1 MNPFGV
7 PGLSV
12 QEFAQK
18 RIDGADLLVLDV
30 REPYELTYANLG
42 DGVLLAPLSALAQ
55 EGLDALPAEV
65 TVDKEAEIVVMC
77 HHGNRSAQVTAWLRQ
92 QGWTN
97 VFNLD
102 GGIDAYAGA
111 VDPSVGRY

>member
-18 RIDGADLLVLDV
+18 RADGADLLVLDV

-42 DGVLLAPLSALAQ
+42 DGVLLAPLSALA
-55 EGLDALPAEV
+55 
-65 TVDKEAEIVVMC
+65 
-77 HHGNRSAQVTAWLRQ
+77 RSRL
-92 QGWTN
+92 
-97 VFNLD
+97 FSKLS
-102 GGIDAYAGA
+102 
-111 VDPSVGRY
+111 PL